1 MTLASEKKQIKWVGH
16 GLFMKYHARSN
27 VWWYYIRFCL
37 PDGRRKTERAGTT
50 RAQAEKLLK
59 KRLGE
64 VVSGTYVDPRQAA
77 VPDGPSFSEFAERF
91 LKEHPGRRRSNHYPQ
106 TLKRLVEYFGDRPIR
121 NISRADL
128 DRFRIHLLTTLSPY
142 TEKPLSPT
150 TVVKVLRTLGRVFRM
165 AVRWGV
171 VELNPTIDLE
181 KPSLPKHKT
190 RYLSR
195 EEFDGLENA
204 APPWLKPL
212 VRMAVATG
220 MRLKEVVGLR
230 REDLDRR
237 AGMIHVPEDSKTGT
251 RTIPLSESVREI
263 LEGQLRHVR
272 SPFVFVDG
280 SGEPYTSPQARNRI
294 SRTTLKIMKQ
304 VGIDG
309 ASFHSLRHTA
319 AAWMVQGGASL
330 YEIQHVLGHSTPVM
344 TQRYA
349 HLQPEHLRGAL
360 TTLDAALRAPATHS
374 ATRLINGAESASV
387 IPPK

>member
-37 PDGRRKTERAGTT
+37 PDGRRKTERGGTT

-64 VVSGTYVDPRQAA
+64 VASGTYVDPRQTA
-77 VPDGPSFSEFAERF
+77 VPDGPSFSESAERF
-91 LKEHPGRRRSNHYPQ
+91 LKDHPGRRRSNHYPQ
-106 TLKRLVEYFGDRPIR
+106 TLKRLVEYFGDQPFRS
-121 NISRADL
+121 ISRADL

-142 TEKPLSPT
+142 TGKLLSPT

-171 VELNPTIDLE
+171 VEVNPTIDLE
-181 KPSLPKHKT
+181 MPSLPKQKT
-190 RYLSR
+190 RYLTE
-195 EEFDGLENA
+195 EEFGALENA

-237 AGMIHVPEDSKTGT
+237 AGMIHIPEDSKTGT

-280 SGEPYTSPQARNRI
+280 NGQPYTSPQARNRI

-309 ASFHSLRHTA
+309 ASFQSLRHTA
-319 AAWMVQGGASL
+319 ATWMIQRGVSL
-330 YEIQHVLGHSTPVM
+330 YEVQHVLGHSTPVM

-374 ATRLINGAESASV
+374 ATRLISGAESASA